1 MRASVRRVAIILVGL
16 LKAYCE
22 TCDRADHLAGQNDIE
37 KLKESNIPK
46 QKLLSFRDTRLLDHF
61 LIVPK
66 HRFLFCSIDKVA
78 SAQFYH
84 ALSEI
89 IEIKESTLLSSCR
102 GLAAGCLGYSPEFLL
117 EKLQDS
123 SWHKAVFVRDPFERL
138 VSGYQSKCLQGH
150 DSDRDHCFID
160 FGGDAEHVPSF
171 ERIVEVLANFRDD
184 SNGPKLNQHW
194 ERQTKFCG
202 GLGAD
207 TLPWVHYCHARA
219 ILRVS
224 IIFSS
229 RFLKY
234 MIPTMSS

>member
-117 EKLQDS
+117 EKLQDP

-138 VSGYQSKCLQGH
+138 VSGYQVRLKPREFC
-150 DSDRDHCFID
+150 CF
-160 FGGDAEHVPSF
+160 SF
-171 ERIVEVLANFRDD
+171 FLDPKVAHILNKAMFR
-184 SNGPKLNQHW
+184 SFK
-194 ERQTKFCG
+194 
-202 GLGAD
+202 GA
-207 TLPWVHYCHARA
+207 C
-219 ILRVS
+219 
-224 IIFSS
+224 
-229 RFLKY
+229 
-234 MIPTMSS
+234 MSSHTVVFFFSTCARL